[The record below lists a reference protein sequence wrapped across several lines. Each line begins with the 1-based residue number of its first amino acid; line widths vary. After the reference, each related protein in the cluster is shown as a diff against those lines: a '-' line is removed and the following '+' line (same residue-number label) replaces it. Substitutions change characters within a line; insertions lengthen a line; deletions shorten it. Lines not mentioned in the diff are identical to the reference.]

1 MASRRD
7 KTLKVC
13 LKRTG
18 GVAGIR
24 GQWEIDGHA
33 LDSKK
38 ASELKKLLETA
49 DFFSLPCE
57 VGNLKEVRDVF
68 CYELTVEDEDKKHT
82 VRCAEPAVPKPV
94 RDCLDW
100 ILKTTRREA

>member
-1 MASRRD
+1 MASSGD

-24 GQWEIDGHA
+24 GQWEIDGRA

-49 DFFSLPCE
+49 DFFSLPLALGDCGE
-57 VGNLKEVRDVF
+57 ARDGF
-68 CYELTVEDEDKKHT
+68 FYELTVEAEDRKHT
-82 VRCAEPAVPKPV
+82 VKCAESAVPMPV
-94 RDCLDW
+94 RDCVDW
-100 ILKTTRREA
+100 ILKTARSAS